1 MSLNILFLSLLDFN
15 NLDESN
21 IYTDLLNEFIKNQHH
36 VSIISPSEKRKQS
49 KETHLIKIGDNCEI
63 LKLRI
68 GNITKTSF
76 LEKGISTILLENKF
90 ISGIKKFFR
99 DKQFDLV
106 IYSTPP
112 VTFANVIK
120 FIKRRD
126 NCKSYLLLKDI
137 FPQNAVDLNIL
148 KDRGLLYNFFRYK
161 EKKLYKLSDY
171 IGTMSKANSDYIKKH
186 NSFRKNQIVEIN
198 PNTIKT
204 DTERC
209 LDDSDIKKIR
219 SSFGISDTSILLL
232 YGGNLGKPQGID
244 FLLNI
249 VLNIENQED
258 LFFAIIGSGT
268 EFTKIENFL
277 KMNKTRRTKL
287 FDYMPKEQYEV
298 FEKAADI
305 GVILLDKRFT
315 VPNVPSRLL
324 GYMKHKKPILAAT
337 DRNTDLKDMIR
348 EGNFGL
354 WSEHGDVLNFMENIN
369 KLTDK
374 RYRMKLGQNGNKY
387 FKENFDVE
395 VSYSIIL
402 NHFDRSEDVVQK

>member
-287 FDYMPKEQYEV
+287 FDYMPKEQ
-298 FEKAADI
+298 
-305 GVILLDKRFT
+305 
-315 VPNVPSRLL
+315 
-324 GYMKHKKPILAAT
+324 
-337 DRNTDLKDMIR
+337 
-348 EGNFGL
+348 
-354 WSEHGDVLNFMENIN
+354 
-369 KLTDK
+369 
-374 RYRMKLGQNGNKY
+374 
-387 FKENFDVE
+387 
-395 VSYSIIL
+395 
-402 NHFDRSEDVVQK
+402 